1 MGAFK
6 NEKNGTWYVQFRYTD
21 WQGLRQ
27 QKLKRGFATKREAQA
42 WERVFLMQKQAD
54 VNMSFESFVALYE
67 KDVKPKLKLNTW
79 LSKEHIIRTKIL
91 PYFKKRKLSEITAR
105 DVIDWQNEIR
115 QHTKSNGE
123 SYSPDYLKN
132 VHTQLSCIFNHAIKY
147 YGLQINPAAKAG
159 NMGSEQPKEM
169 LFWTKEEYLK
179 FIDAMMDKP
188 MLYYAFEVL
197 YWCGIREGELL
208 ALTPT
213 DFDFEKKTAAPDTSV
228 GADDGQSVSKNSDIS
243 ITTFKE
249 EINDE
254 VVNPQESLEEMY
266 RKIQRMSDPAYL
278 HTVTL
283 DELMDNVFE
292 VKSAVIENLLYTG
305 AYILAGAPKIGKSF
319 LVAQIAHHVST
330 GQDLW
335 GYKVHQGTVLYLA
348 LEDDESHLQRR
359 MFRMFGVEGTSSL
372 HFATSAKMIGSGLDE
387 QLEKFVREHSDPK
400 LIIVDTLQK
409 VREMVSDNYSY
420 SSDYEV
426 IGKLKQF
433 ADRHGVC
440 ILIVHHTRKQPAGD
454 SFEKISGITGLSGC
468 ADGSLIMQKEKR
480 TDGKATLE
488 ISGRDQP
495 DQRLYLSKDQERL
508 VWLLDHAE
516 NELWK
521 QPPDP
526 VLEAVAKIV
535 SDENREWEGS
545 PTELTEALR
554 LDMAVNRLTKHLN
567 VNASRLLEEHQV
579 KYENKTKHAGRRIR
593 LTYMVEAPM
602 VEVIK

>member
-1 MGAFK
+1 MTFRSFVDLYTADMK
-6 NEKNGTWYVQFRYTD
+6 TRLKENTW
-21 WQGLRQ
+21 
-27 QKLKRGFATKREAQA
+27 ATK
-42 WERVFLMQKQAD
+42 D
-54 VNMSFESFVALYE
+54 
-67 KDVKPKLKLNTW
+67 
-79 LSKEHIIRTKIL
+79 HIVRTKLL
-91 PYFKKRKLSEITAR
+91 PYFGRLKMCNITAQQ
-105 DVIDWQNEIR
+105 IITWQNEMLN
-115 QHTKSNGE
+115 HKDENGKP
-123 SYSPDYLKN
+123 YSPVYLKT
-132 VHTQLSCIFNHAIKY
+132 VHNQLSAIFNHAVRY
-147 YGLQINPAAKAG
+147 
-159 NMGSEQPKEM
+159 
-169 LFWTKEEYLK
+169 
-179 FIDAMMDKP
+179 
-188 MLYYAFEVL
+188 
-197 YWCGIREGELL
+197 
-208 ALTPT
+208 
-213 DFDFEKKTAAPDTSV
+213 
-228 GADDGQSVSKNSDIS
+228 
-243 ITTFKE
+243 
-249 EINDE
+249 
-254 VVNPQESLEEMY
+254 
-266 RKIQRMSDPAYL
+266 
-278 HTVTL
+278 
-283 DELMDNVFE
+283 
-292 VKSAVIENLLYTG
+292 
-305 AYILAGAPKIGKSF
+305 
-319 LVAQIAHHVST
+319 
-330 GQDLW
+330 
-335 GYKVHQGTVLYLA
+335 YKVHQGTVLYLA
-348 LEDDESHLQRR
+348 LEDDESRLQRR

-387 QLEKFVREHSDPK
+387 QLEKFVREHSDTK

-454 SFEKISGITGLSGC
+454 SFEKISGTTGLSGC
-468 ADGSLIMQKEKR
+468 ADGALIMQKEKR

-521 QPPDP
+521 QSPDP

-535 SDENREWEGS
+535 SDANREWEGS
-545 PTELTEALR
+545 PTELSEALQ
-554 LDMAVNRLTKHLN
+554 LNMAVNRLTKHLN

>member
-1 MGAFK
+1 MAVYK
-6 NEKNGTWYVQFRYTD
+6 EEKTNTWRAVYRYTD
-21 WQGLRQ
+21 WNGERKQTQ
-27 QKLKRGFATKREAQA
+27 KRGFKTKREAQA
-42 WERVFLMQKQAD
+42 WEREQFNKTSAD
-54 VNMSFESFVALYE
+54 LDMTFRSFVDLYTADM
-67 KDVKPKLKLNTW
+67 KTRLKENTW
-79 LSKEHIIRTKIL
+79 ATKDHIVRTKLL
-91 PYFKKRKLSEITAR
+91 PYFGRLKMCNITAQQ
-105 DVIDWQNEIR
+105 IITWQNEMLN
-115 QHTKSNGE
+115 HKDENGKP
-123 SYSPDYLKN
+123 YSPVYLKT
-132 VHTQLSCIFNHAIKY
+132 VHNQLSAIFNHAVRY
-147 YGLQINPAAKAG
+147 
-159 NMGSEQPKEM
+159 
-169 LFWTKEEYLK
+169 
-179 FIDAMMDKP
+179 
-188 MLYYAFEVL
+188 
-197 YWCGIREGELL
+197 
-208 ALTPT
+208 
-213 DFDFEKKTAAPDTSV
+213 
-228 GADDGQSVSKNSDIS
+228 
-243 ITTFKE
+243 
-249 EINDE
+249 
-254 VVNPQESLEEMY
+254 
-266 RKIQRMSDPAYL
+266 
-278 HTVTL
+278 
-283 DELMDNVFE
+283 
-292 VKSAVIENLLYTG
+292 
-305 AYILAGAPKIGKSF
+305 
-319 LVAQIAHHVST
+319 
-330 GQDLW
+330 
-335 GYKVHQGTVLYLA
+335 YKVHQGTVLYLA
-348 LEDDESHLQRR
+348 LEDDESRLQRR

-387 QLEKFVREHSDPK
+387 QLEKFVREHSDTK

-454 SFEKISGITGLSGC
+454 SFEKISGTTGLSGC
-468 ADGSLIMQKEKR
+468 ADGALIMQKEKR

-521 QPPDP
+521 QSPDP

-535 SDENREWEGS
+535 SDANREWEGS
-545 PTELTEALR
+545 PTELSEALQ
-554 LDMAVNRLTKHLN
+554 LNMAVNRLTKHLN